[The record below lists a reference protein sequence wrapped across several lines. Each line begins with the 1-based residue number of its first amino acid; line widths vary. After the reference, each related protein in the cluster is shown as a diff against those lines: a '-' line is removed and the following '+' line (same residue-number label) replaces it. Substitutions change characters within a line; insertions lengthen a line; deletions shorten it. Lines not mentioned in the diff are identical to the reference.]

1 MSRLKAVTI
10 VIGLAAAL
18 AAQQQKGDLGYR
30 DTPIIQGQKWHVHDP
45 DRPRPVEVTPG
56 AEPGA
61 PPSDANV
68 LFGGKDLAKW
78 TQHGRG
84 AERGKLVDPKWK
96 VENGYFEV
104 TPGSGDLISR
114 DSFGDCQ
121 LHIEWAA
128 PAVIKGSSQDRGNS
142 GIYMMSLY
150 ELQVLDSYNNPTYA
164 DGQAA
169 AIYGQWPPLVNPI
182 RKPGEWNAYDI
193 IWEAPKFD
201 GAKLL
206 KPAFATILFN
216 GLVAQNHHEL
226 AGNTEHRKLGSYK
239 PHGDMPIQLQDHG
252 TLVRYRNVWIR
263 RLEAG
268 S

>member
-1 MSRLKAVTI
+1 MYRRKIVTI
-10 VIGLAAAL
+10 LAGLTAAL
-18 AAQQQKGDLGYR
+18 AAQQHGDLGYR

-45 DRPRPVEVTPG
+45 DRPRPASVTPG
-56 AEPGA
+56 ADPGA
-61 PPSDANV
+61 PPSDAIV
-68 LFGGKDLAKW
+68 LFNGKDLSKW

-84 AERGKLVDPKWK
+84 ADRGKMVDAKWK

-104 TPGSGDLISR
+104 APGTGDLITR

-121 LHIEWAA
+121 LHIEWAS
-128 PAVIKGSSQDRGNS
+128 PSVIKGSSQDRGNS

-150 ELQVLDSYNNPTYA
+150 ELQVLDSWDNPTYA
-164 DGQAA
+164 DGQAS

-201 GAKLL
+201 GAKLV
-206 KPAFATILFN
+206 KAAFATILFN
-216 GLVAQNHHEL
+216 GIVVQNHREL

-239 PHGDMPIQLQDHG
+239 PHGDQPLELQDHG
-252 TLVRYRNVWIR
+252 TLVHFRNIWIR
-263 RLEAG
+263 QMGAG